1 MICGYMGPKTIVK
14 KKHTFSSIL
23 KAIHF
28 QFHLNLNM
36 FQNEIKLF

>member
-14 KKHTFSSIL
+14 KKHTFS
-23 KAIHF
+23 IHF

-36 FQNEIKLF
+36 FQN